1 MRIRVSDPALL
12 PELVEFLERREYM
25 AAITEQVGDDELM
38 VSLLGSYSAD
48 TMQMQ
53 LTLIIRAWESGRS
66 GRAVEILD

>member
-25 AAITEQVGDDELM
+25 AAITEQVGDDELI

-48 TMQMQ
+48 AMQMQ

>member
-25 AAITEQVGDDELM
+25 AAVTEQVGDDELI
-38 VSLLGSYSAD
+38 VSLLGSFSAD
-48 TMQMQ
+48 VMQMQ

>member
-25 AAITEQVGDDELM
+25 AAITEQVGDDELI
-38 VSLLGSYSAD
+38 VSLLGSFSAD
-48 TMQMQ
+48 VMQMQ
-53 LTLIIRAWESGRS
+53 LTLIIRAWESGRA

>member
-25 AAITEQVGDDELM
+25 AAITEQVGDDELI
-38 VSLLGSYSAD
+38 VSLLGSFSAD
-48 TMQMQ
+48 VMQMQ
-53 LTLIIRAWESGRS
+53 LTLIVRAWESGRS

>member
-25 AAITEQVGDDELM
+25 AAITEQIGDDELM

-53 LTLIIRAWESGRS
+53 LTLIIRAWESSRS

>member
-25 AAITEQVGDDELM
+25 AAITEQVGDAELI
-38 VSLLGSYSAD
+38 VSLLGSFSAD
-48 TMQMQ
+48 VMQMQ
-53 LTLIIRAWESGRS
+53 LTLIIRAWESGRA

>member
-25 AAITEQVGDDELM
+25 AAITEQVGDDELI

>member
-25 AAITEQVGDDELM
+25 AAITEQVGDDELI
-38 VSLLGSYSAD
+38 VSLLGSFSAD
-48 TMQMQ
+48 VMQMQ
-53 LTLIIRAWESGRS
+53 LSLIIRAWESGRA

>member
-25 AAITEQVGDDELM
+25 AAITRQVGDDELI

-48 TMQMQ
+48 AMQMQ
-53 LTLIIRAWESGRS
+53 LTLIIRAWEASRS

>member
-1 MRIRVSDPALL
+1 MRIRLSDPALL

-25 AAITEQVGDDELM
+25 AAVTEQVGDDELI
-38 VSLLGSYSAD
+38 VSLLGSFSAD
-48 TMQMQ
+48 GMQMQ

>member
-25 AAITEQVGDDELM
+25 AAITEQIGDDELI

-48 TMQMQ
+48 AMQMQ

>member
-25 AAITEQVGDDELM
+25 AAITEQVGDDELI
-38 VSLLGSYSAD
+38 VSLLGSFSAD
-48 TMQMQ
+48 VMQMQ

>member
-25 AAITEQVGDDELM
+25 AAITEQIGDAELI

-48 TMQMQ
+48 VMQMQ

>member
-25 AAITEQVGDDELM
+25 AAVTEQVGDDELI
-38 VSLLGSYSAD
+38 VSLLGSFSAD
-48 TMQMQ
+48 VMQMQ
-53 LTLIIRAWESGRS
+53 LTLIVRAWESGRS

>member
-25 AAITEQVGDDELM
+25 AAITEQIGDDELI

-53 LTLIIRAWESGRS
+53 LTLIIRAWESGRA

>member
-53 LTLIIRAWESGRS
+53 LTLIIRAWESSRWW
-66 GRAVEILD
+66 RAVEILD

>member
-25 AAITEQVGDDELM
+25 AAITEQIGDDELM

>member
-25 AAITEQVGDDELM
+25 AAITEQIGDDELI
-38 VSLLGSYSAD
+38 VSLLGSFSAD
-48 TMQMQ
+48 VMQMQ